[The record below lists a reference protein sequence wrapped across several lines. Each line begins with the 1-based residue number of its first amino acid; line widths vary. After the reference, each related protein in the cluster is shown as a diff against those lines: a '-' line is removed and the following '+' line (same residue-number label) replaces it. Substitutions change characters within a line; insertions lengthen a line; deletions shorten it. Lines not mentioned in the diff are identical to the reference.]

1 MICSQ
6 CNVVK
11 VQVLNEDVALEIEQ
25 QSSLALIENYD
36 IKEWVWQ

>member
-11 VQVLNEDVALEIEQ
+11 VQVLNEGVALEIEQ
-25 QSSLALIENYD
+25 QSGLALIENYD